1 MADSGERTEKA
12 TAKKRRDERKKGH
25 VLTSKDIT
33 TVVSIFVV
41 FSVIRL
47 LFPFIYEQISLYIQ
61 KSFNWAGALEI
72 LSRSSLTVVLK
83 DTMILLAVTAVPF
96 LLVSIA
102 VTVVTTGY
110 QTKWLFTTQ
119 ALKVKFSRM
128 NPLSGLKKIVSL
140 KSLVELAK
148 SSIKLAVVIAIA
160 YNFISDRIG
169 VVLTTPSMDL
179 LQSST
184 YVLESIIGLVFNIGL
199 IFIFIA
205 ALDYLYQKWDFERG
219 MKMTKQEVKE
229 EYKQMEGDP
238 KIKSKIRQT
247 QREMA
252 MSRMMQAVPTADVII
267 RNPTHFAVALRY
279 DIDKDNAPIVVAKGQ
294 DEVALRIIRIGEE
307 HGVYI
312 TEDKPL
318 ARALYAG
325 VELNREI
332 PYEFYAA
339 IAEVLAVLYRM
350 KAN

>member
-1 MADSGERTEKA
+1 MADSGEKTEKA
-12 TAKKRRDERKKGH
+12 TPKKRRDARKKGN

-41 FSVIRL
+41 FAVIRL
-47 LFPFIYEQISLYIQ
+47 FFPFIYDQISMYIQ
-61 KSFNWAGALEI
+61 KAIQWAGSLEVLTRSTLTGI
-72 LSRSSLTVVLK
+72 LM
-83 DTMILLAVTAVPF
+83 DTMVLMAVTAVPF

-102 VTVVTTGY
+102 VTVLTTGY
-110 QTKWLFTTQ
+110 QTKFLFTTQ
-119 ALKVKFSRM
+119 ALKPQFSRM
-128 NPLSGLKKIVSL
+128 NPISGLKRVVSL
-140 KSLVELAK
+140 KSLVELVKSMAK
-148 SSIKLAVVIAIA
+148 LIVIIAVA

-169 VVLTTPSMDL
+169 VMLTTPSMDL
-179 LQSST
+179 IQSSH

-205 ALDYLYQKWDFERG
+205 AMDFLYQRWDYERQL
-219 MKMTKQEVKE
+219 KMSKHEVKE

-238 KIKSKIRQT
+238 KIKAKIRQT
-247 QREMA
+247 QRQMA

-279 DIDKDNAPIVVAKGQ
+279 DIDRDNAPIVVAKGQ

-307 HGVYI
+307 NGVYI

-325 VELNREI
+325 AELDREI

-339 IAEVLAVLYRM
+339 VAEVLALLYRM

>member
-1 MADSGERTEKA
+1 MADSGERTERA
-12 TAKKRRDERKKGH
+12 TAKKRRDERRKGH

-41 FSVIRL
+41 FAVIRL
-47 LFPFIYEQISLYIQ
+47 LFPFIYDQISLFLQ
-61 KSFNWAGALEI
+61 KALQWAGGIEELTQSALKGVF
-72 LSRSSLTVVLK
+72 T
-83 DTMILLAVTAVPF
+83 DTLVLLAVTALPF
-96 LLVSIA
+96 LLVS
-102 VTVVTTGY
+102 VLVSVVATGY
-110 QTKWLFTTQ
+110 QTKFLFTTE
-119 ALKVKFSRM
+119 ALKLQFSRM
-128 NPLSGLKKIVSL
+128 NPLSGLKRVVSL
-140 KSLVELAK
+140 KSLVELLK
-148 SSIKLAVVIAIA
+148 SSIKLAVVCAVA
-160 YNFISDRIG
+160 YNYISKRIA
-169 VVLTTPSMDL
+169 VMVTTTSMDL
-179 LQSST
+179 IQSAV

-205 ALDYLYQKWDFERG
+205 ALDYLYQRWDFERQ
-219 MKMTKQEVKE
+219 MKMTKHEVKE

-279 DIDKDNAPIVVAKGQ
+279 NIERDNAPIVVAKGQ

-307 HGVYI
+307 NGVYI

-325 VELNREI
+325 TELDREI
-332 PYEFYAA
+332 PLEFYAA
-339 IAEVLAVLYRM
+339 VAEVLALIYRM
-350 KAN
+350 KSN